1 MKKEE
6 DKADVMDQ
14 ESNEKSREFV
24 VGNELGIHARPAA
37 LLVKTAS
44 QFTADIMLHKEEI
57 AVSAK
62 SIIGVLTLE
71 GHSGVTLK
79 VSANGDDATEAL
91 DALQELFENNFNE
104 E

>member
-1 MKKEE
+1 MNDSQSSEAE
-6 DKADVMDQ
+6 ATIIQ
-14 ESNEKSREFV
+14 IRELAV
-24 VGNELGIHARPAA
+24 CNAHGIHARPAA

-44 QFTADIMLHKEEI
+44 RFAAEIMLEKDEM

-71 GHSGVTLK
+71 GHEGSVVK
-79 VSANGDDATEAL
+79 VSANGEDAIEAL
-91 DALQELFENNFNE
+91 DALQELFENGFNE